1 MTKQPAK
8 PTTGNQKKIAR
19 FEPTKLA
26 LAVATLA
33 AVTLLLLAVITML

>member
-1 MTKQPAK
+1 MTKQSAK
-8 PTTGNQKKIAR
+8 TTHNAQKKIAR

-33 AVTLLLLAVITML
+33 AVTLLLLAVIAML